1 MESQITKYDLSRI
14 RSITKGNSVVYNK
27 MINIFITNSTKEFEN
42 INNALSNKDI
52 VVVKSAIHKLKPSL
66 QYLML
71 DDFSNE
77 ITTVKEKLEQDG
89 NFEVAKS
96 DFHILN
102 ELLSIINDNL
112 QYEIDLE

>member
-1 MESQITKYDLSRI
+1 
-14 RSITKGNSVVYNK
+14 
-27 MINIFITNSTKEFEN
+27 
-42 INNALSNKDI
+42 
-52 VVVKSAIHKLKPSL
+52 
-66 QYLML
+66 ML

-77 ITTVKEKLEQDG
+77 ITIVKEKLEQDG

-102 ELLSIINDNL
+102 EMLSIINDNL